1 MSDDATKK
9 FPGSENESSDPLN
22 IGNRI
27 GTLIGLV
34 QTMGASLED
43 VKGRLYTLEK
53 TVSERLFDTK
63 PIWERALAEI
73 VELRSEQGQT
83 RSELSQVRSELSQ
96 MRSEVSDS
104 LHKFGEK
111 IDLLVEDVF
120 AVRSENKSLKRRMDN
135 LEPKAS

>member
-1 MSDDATKK
+1 
-9 FPGSENESSDPLN
+9 LN